1 MERKATSIKI
11 DPDLWKQTKIQ
22 AIQDEITVSELLEDS
37 IKNYIKRKPIPKDTL
52 DMLLGRVNNCL
63 FSFNLVV

>member
-1 MERKATSIKI
+1 MFCSFMANKETKRITTSIKI

-37 IKNYIKRKPIPKDTL
+37 IKDYIKRKKGE
-52 DMLLGRVNNCL
+52 GREK
-63 FSFNLVV
+63 

>member
-1 MERKATSIKI
+1 MYVCSFMAGKDPKRITTSIKI

-37 IKNYIKRKPIPKDTL
+37 IKDYIKRKKE
-52 DMLLGRVNNCL
+52 GREK
-63 FSFNLVV
+63 